1 MALDGVFLSEIRK
14 ELLPLI
20 GGRVD
25 KIHQPSKG
33 ELLIAVRT
41 FDGIKK
47 LLINTVAGTARLH
60 LTTAE
65 IENPKQPPM
74 FCMLMRKHLSSAK
87 LVDIRQPAFERVI
100 MLDFDASNE
109 LGDIV
114 RLTVTVELMGRRANL
129 MLTDADGKI
138 IDSIKR
144 ISSETS
150 ETPVLPGVKYTLPES
165 DDRLSLTECGREEF
179 EEKLSEF
186 PKLELSKGIM
196 KTLQGISPVF
206 ARECAFFVSHS
217 AEVIVGDMTDDHRDR
232 LWFFIKKIRA
242 QFDSGENRY
251 TVLKTTGGE
260 LKDFCFC
267 NIDQYGG
274 LMVTKHFDSPSQL
287 LDFFYAERDT
297 LSRTKQ
303 KAQDLFR
310 LLANTIDRTESRVK
324 NQQLELKECAKRE
337 QLKQYGDLITANLYA
352 LEKGMTEAKLINFYD
367 EAQNEVTVKLDKRL
381 TPVQNA
387 QKYFKEYR
395 KLDTAEKVLK
405 ELIAKGEEE
414 AKYLDTVLDALTRAR
429 TEGDI
434 AALRQELTEQGYISR
449 SRQKGKP
456 PKALPPMKFTSS
468 DGYEIRVGRN
478 NAQNDRLTCK
488 ESKKTDVWLHAKEI
502 TGCHVVISCPD
513 RGEAA
518 KFTPD
523 ELPPDRTI
531 EEAAVIA
538 AYYSKA
544 KTSSRA
550 DVDYTFIKF
559 VKKPAG
565 SKPGMVIFTHNYTI
579 TVKPDE
585 ELVMSLIHNA

>member
-1 MALDGVFLSEIRK
+1 MALDGVFLSEIKK
-14 ELLPLI
+14 ELMPLV

-33 ELLIAVRT
+33 ELLIALRT
-41 FDGIKK
+41 ADGLKK
-47 LLINTVAGTARLH
+47 LLINTVSGTARLH
-60 LTTAE
+60 LTTAD

-87 LVDIRQPAFERVI
+87 LADIRQPGYERVL

-114 RLTVTVELMGRRANL
+114 RLTLTVELMGRRANL
-129 MLTDADGKI
+129 LLTDADNKI

-150 ETPVLPGVKYTLPES
+150 ETPVLPGVIYSLPES
-165 DDRLSLTECGREEF
+165 DGRISLTECTREEF

-186 PKLELSKGIM
+186 SNKELSKGIM
-196 KTLQGISPVF
+196 NTFQGISPVF
-206 ARECAFFVSHS
+206 ARECAFFTSHS
-217 AEVIVGDMTDDHRDR
+217 AEVIVGEMTDDHRDR
-232 LWFFIKKIRA
+232 AWFYIKKIRGQLA
-242 QFDSGENRY
+242 EGTNRF
-251 TVLKTTGGE
+251 TVLKTAGGE

-274 LMVTKHFDSPSQL
+274 LMVTKQFDSPSQL
-287 LDFFYAERDT
+287 LDFFYSERDT
-297 LSRTKQ
+297 LSRTRQ

-310 LLANTIDRTESRVK
+310 LLANTIDRTGSRVK
-324 NQQLELKECAKRE
+324 NQQLELKDCERRE

-352 LEKGMTEAKLINFYD
+352 LEKGMTEAKLVNFY
-367 EAQNEVTVKLDKRL
+367 EAEQPEVTVKLDKRL

-395 KLDTAEKVLK
+395 KLDTAEKVLQK
-405 ELIAKGEEE
+405 LIAQGEEE
-414 AKYLDTVLDALTRAR
+414 EKYLDTVLDALTRAR

-456 PKALPPMKFTSS
+456 PKALPPMKFRSS
-468 DGYEIRVGRN
+468 EGYDIRVGRN

-488 ESKKTDVWLHAKEI
+488 EAKKTDVWLHAKDI
-502 TGCHVVISCPD
+502 TGCHVIISCPE
-513 RGEAA
+513 RSEAA
-518 KFTPD
+518 RFTPD

-531 EEAAVIA
+531 EEAAMIA

-550 DVDYTFIKF
+550 DVDYTFVKF

-585 ELVMSLIHNA
+585 EAVLALEVK

>member
-1 MALDGVFLSEIRK
+1 MALDGVFLNEIRK
-14 ELLPLI
+14 ELMPLI

-41 FDGIKK
+41 FDGLKK

-60 LTTAE
+60 LTSAE

-87 LVDIRQPAFERVI
+87 LVDIRQQGYERVI

-114 RLTVTVELMGRRANL
+114 RLTLAIELMGRRVNL
-129 MLTDADGKI
+129 LLLDGSSKI

-150 ETPVLPGVKYTLPES
+150 ENPVLPGVIYSPPES
-165 DDRLSLTECGREEF
+165 DDRLSLTECTRDELEAMLGKF
-179 EEKLSEF
+179 AN
-186 PKLELSKGIM
+186 LELSKAVM
-196 KTLQGISPVF
+196 KSVSGISPVF

-217 AEVIVGDMTDDHRDR
+217 AEVITGEMTDDHKDR
-232 LWFFIKKIRA
+232 LWFYIKKIRT
-242 QFDSGENRY
+242 QLESGDNKFTE
-251 TVLKTTGGE
+251 LKTMGGE

-274 LMVTKHFDSPSQL
+274 LMVTKQFDTPSQL
-287 LDFFYAERDT
+287 LDYFYSERDT
-297 LSRTKQ
+297 LSRTRQ

-324 NQQLELKECAKRE
+324 NQQLELKDCARRE

-352 LEKGMTEAKLINFYD
+352 LEKGMTEARLINFYD
-367 EAQNEVTVKLDKRL
+367 EAQPEVTVKLDQRL

-405 ELIAKGEEE
+405 DLIAKGEEE

-449 SRQKGKP
+449 TRQKGKP
-456 PKALPPMKFTSS
+456 PKALPPMKFRSS
-468 DGYEIRVGRN
+468 EGYDIRVGRN
-478 NAQNDRLTCK
+478 NTQNDRLTCK
-488 ESKKTDVWLHAKEI
+488 ESRKTDVWLHAKDI
-502 TGCHVVISCPD
+502 TGCHVIISCPD
-513 RGEAA
+513 KGEAA
-518 KFTPD
+518 RFTPD

-531 EEAAVIA
+531 EEAAIIA

-544 KTSSRA
+544 KNSSRA
-550 DVDYTFIKF
+550 DVDYTFVKY

-585 ELVMSLIHNA
+585 ELVKQLELK

>member
-1 MALDGVFLSEIRK
+1 MALDGVFLNEIRK
-14 ELLPLI
+14 ELMPLI

-41 FDGIKK
+41 FDGLKK

-60 LTTAE
+60 LTSAE

-87 LVDIRQPAFERVI
+87 LVDIRQQGYERVI

-114 RLTVTVELMGRRANL
+114 RLTIAIELMGRRVNL
-129 MLTDADGKI
+129 LLLDGSSKI

-150 ETPVLPGVKYTLPES
+150 ENPVLPGVIYSPPES
-165 DDRLSLTECGREEF
+165 DDRLSLTECTRDELEAMLGKF
-179 EEKLSEF
+179 AN
-186 PKLELSKGIM
+186 LELSKAVM
-196 KTLQGISPVF
+196 KSVSGISPVF

-217 AEVIVGDMTDDHRDR
+217 AEVITGEMTDDHKDR
-232 LWFFIKKIRA
+232 LWFYIKKIRT
-242 QFDSGENRY
+242 QLESGGNKF

-274 LMVTKHFDSPSQL
+274 LMVTKQFDTPSQL
-287 LDFFYAERDT
+287 LDYFYSERDT
-297 LSRTKQ
+297 LSRTRQ

-324 NQQLELKECAKRE
+324 NQQLELKDCARRE

-352 LEKGMTEAKLINFYD
+352 LEKGMTEARLINFYD
-367 EAQNEVTVKLDKRL
+367 EAQPEVTVKLDKRL

-405 ELIAKGEEE
+405 DLIAKGEEE

-449 SRQKGKP
+449 TRQKGKP
-456 PKALPPMKFTSS
+456 PKALPPMKFRSS
-468 DGYEIRVGRN
+468 EGYDIRVGRN
-478 NAQNDRLTCK
+478 NTQNDRLTCK
-488 ESKKTDVWLHAKEI
+488 ESRKTDVWLHAKDI
-502 TGCHVVISCPD
+502 TGCHVIISCPD
-513 RGEAA
+513 KGEAA
-518 KFTPD
+518 RFTPD

-531 EEAAVIA
+531 EEAAIIA

-544 KTSSRA
+544 KNSSRA
-550 DVDYTFIKF
+550 DVDYTFVKY

-585 ELVMSLIHNA
+585 ELVKQLELK

>member
-1 MALDGVFLSEIRK
+1 MALDGVFLSEIKK
-14 ELLPLI
+14 ELMPLI

-33 ELLIAVRT
+33 ELLIALRT
-41 FDGIKK
+41 YEGLKK
-47 LLINTVAGTARLH
+47 IIINTVSGTARLH
-60 LTTAE
+60 LTNAD

-87 LVDIRQPAFERVI
+87 LVDIRQPEYERVI
-100 MLDFDASNE
+100 MLDFDAANE

-114 RLTVTVELMGRRANL
+114 RLTLTVELMGRRSNL
-129 MLTDADGKI
+129 LLTDENNKI

-144 ISSETS
+144 VSSETTD
-150 ETPVLPGVKYTLPES
+150 TPVLPGVIYTLPES
-165 DDRLSLTECGREEF
+165 DGRISLTACTREEF
-179 EEKLSEF
+179 EEKLAEF
-186 PKLELSKGIM
+186 GNRELSKGIM
-196 KTLQGISPVF
+196 NTFRGISPVF
-206 ARECAFFVSHS
+206 ARECAFFTSHS
-217 AEVIVGDMTDDHRDR
+217 AEVIVGDMTAEHKDR
-232 LWFFIKKIRA
+232 LWFYIKKIRE
-242 QFDSGENRY
+242 QLENGTNKF

-274 LMVTKHFDSPSQL
+274 LMITKQFESSSEL
-287 LDFFYAERDT
+287 LDYFYAERDT
-297 LSRTKQ
+297 FSRTKQ
-303 KAQDLFR
+303 KAQDLFK

-324 NQQLELKECAKRE
+324 NQQLELKNCAKRE

-352 LEKGMTEAKLINFYD
+352 LEKGMTEAKLINFY
-367 EAQNEVTVKLDKRL
+367 EEEQPEVTVKLDKRL

-395 KLDTAEKVLK
+395 KLDTAEKVLQK
-405 ELIAKGEEE
+405 LIAEGEEE

-456 PKALPPMKFTSS
+456 PKALPPMKFKSS
-468 DGYEIRVGRN
+468 EGYDIRVGRN

-488 ESKKTDVWLHAKEI
+488 ESKKTDVWLHAKDI
-502 TGCHVVISCPD
+502 TGCHVIISCPD

-531 EEAAVIA
+531 EEAAIIA

-550 DVDYTFIKF
+550 DIDYTFVKY

-585 ELVMSLIHNA
+585 ELVKTLEVKA

>member
-1 MALDGVFLSEIRK
+1 MALDGVFLSEIKK
-14 ELLPLI
+14 ELMPLI

-33 ELLIAVRT
+33 ELLIALRT
-41 FDGIKK
+41 FDGVKK
-47 LLINTVAGTARLH
+47 LLINTVSGTSRLH
-60 LTTAE
+60 LTNAD

-87 LVDIRQPAFERVI
+87 LVDIRQPEYERVI

-114 RLTVTVELMGRRANL
+114 RLTLAVELMGRRSNL
-129 MLTDADGKI
+129 LLMDENQKI

-150 ETPVLPGVKYTLPES
+150 ETPVLPGVIYSLPES
-165 DDRLSLTECGREEF
+165 DDRLSLTECSRGEF
-179 EEKLSEF
+179 EDKLSEF
-186 PKLELSKGIM
+186 PKMELSKGIM
-196 KTLQGISPVF
+196 KTFGGISPVF
-206 ARECAFFVSHS
+206 ARECAFFTSHS
-217 AEVIVGDMTDDHRDR
+217 SEVIVGEMTDDHRDR
-232 LWFFIKKIRA
+232 LWFYVKKIRE
-242 QFDSGENRY
+242 QLEKGENKY
-251 TVLKTTGGE
+251 TVLKTTSGE

-267 NIDQYGG
+267 NIDLYGG
-274 LMVTKHFDSPSQL
+274 LMITKHFDSPSQL
-287 LDFFYAERDT
+287 LDYFYSERDT
-297 LSRTKQ
+297 LSRTRQ

-324 NQQLELKECAKRE
+324 NQQLELKDCEKRE

-352 LEKGMTEAKLINFYD
+352 LEKGMNEARLINFYD
-367 EAQNEVTVKLDKRL
+367 PEQPKVTVKLDKRL

-395 KLDTAEKVLK
+395 KLDTAEKVLEK
-405 ELIAKGEEE
+405 LIAQGEEE

-456 PKALPPMKFTSS
+456 PKALPPMKFRSS
-468 DGYEIRVGRN
+468 EGYEIRVGRN

-488 ESKKTDVWLHAKEI
+488 EAKKTDVWLHAKDI
-502 TGCHVVISCPD
+502 TGCHVIISCPD
-513 RGEAA
+513 TPDAA

-531 EEAAVIA
+531 EEAAIIA

-550 DVDYTFIKF
+550 DVDYTFVKF

-585 ELVMSLIHNA
+585 ELVQSLEIK

>member
-1 MALDGVFLSEIRK
+1 MALDGVFLSEIKK
-14 ELLPLI
+14 ELMPLI

-41 FDGIKK
+41 FEGLRK
-47 LLINTVAGTARLH
+47 LIINTVSGTARLH
-60 LTTAE
+60 LTNAE

-87 LVDIRQPAFERVI
+87 LVDIRQPEYERVI
-100 MLDFDASNE
+100 MLDFDAANE

-114 RLTVTVELMGRRANL
+114 RLTLTVELMGRRSNL
-129 MLTDADGKI
+129 LLTDRNNKI

-144 ISSETS
+144 VSSETTD
-150 ETPVLPGVKYTLPES
+150 TPVLPGVIYSLPES
-165 DDRLSLTECGREEF
+165 DGRISLTACSREEF
-179 EEKLSEF
+179 EEKLAEF
-186 PKLELSKGIM
+186 GNKELSKGIM
-196 KTLQGISPVF
+196 NTFRGISPVF
-206 ARECAFFVSHS
+206 ARECAFFTSHS
-217 AEVIVGDMTDDHRDR
+217 SEVIVSEMTDDHRDR
-232 LWFFIKKIRA
+232 LWFYIKKIRE
-242 QFDSGENRY
+242 QLESGTNKF
-251 TVLKTTGGE
+251 TVIKTTGGE

-274 LMVTKHFDSPSQL
+274 LMVTKQFDSASQL
-287 LDFFYAERDT
+287 LDFYYSERDT
-297 LSRTKQ
+297 FSRTKQ

-324 NQQLELKECAKRE
+324 NQQLELKNCAKRE

-352 LEKGMTEAKLINFYD
+352 LEKGMTEARLVNFY
-367 EAQNEVTVKLDKRL
+367 EEEQPEVTVRLDKRL

-395 KLDTAEKVLK
+395 KLDTAEKVLQK
-405 ELIAKGEEE
+405 LIAQGEEE

-449 SRQKGKP
+449 GRQKGKP
-456 PKALPPMKFTSS
+456 PKALPPMKFRSS
-468 DGYEIRVGRN
+468 DGYDIRVGRN

-488 ESKKTDVWLHAKEI
+488 ESKKTDVWLHAKDI
-502 TGCHVVISCPD
+502 TGCHVIISCPD
-513 RGEAA
+513 KGEAA

-531 EEAAVIA
+531 EEAAIIA

-550 DVDYTFIKF
+550 DIDYTFVKF
-559 VKKPAG
+559 VKKPVG

-585 ELVMSLIHNA
+585 ELVKSLEIK

>member
-1 MALDGVFLSEIRK
+1 MALDGVFLSEIKK
-14 ELLPLI
+14 ELMPLV

-33 ELLIAVRT
+33 ELLLAIRT
-41 FDGIKK
+41 YEGLKK
-47 LLINTVAGTARLH
+47 LIINTVSGTARLH
-60 LTTAE
+60 LTTAD

-87 LVDIRQPAFERVI
+87 LVDIRQPDYERVI
-100 MLDFDASNE
+100 MLDFDAANE

-114 RLTVTVELMGRRANL
+114 RLTITVELMGRRSNL
-129 MLTDADGKI
+129 LLMDKDGKI

-150 ETPVLPGVKYTLPES
+150 ETPVLPGVIYTLPQG
-165 DDRLSLTECGREEF
+165 DGRISLTECTREEF
-179 EEKLSEF
+179 EEKLAESA
-186 PKLELSKGIM
+186 KAELSKGIM
-196 KTLQGISPVF
+196 KTFQGISPVF
-206 ARECAFFVSHS
+206 ARECAFFTSHS
-217 AEVIVGDMTDDHRDR
+217 AEVIVGEMTDDHKDR
-232 LWFFIKKIRA
+232 LWFYIKKIRT
-242 QFDSGENRY
+242 QLENGENRY
-251 TVLKTTGGE
+251 TLLKTTGGE

-274 LMVTKHFDSPSQL
+274 LMVTKQFDTPSQL
-287 LDFFYAERDT
+287 LDYFYAERDS
-297 LSRTKQ
+297 LSRTRQ

-324 NQQLELKECAKRE
+324 NQQLELKDCARRE
-337 QLKQYGDLITANLYA
+337 QLKQYGDLITANLYQ
-352 LEKGMTEAKLINFYD
+352 LEKGMTEAKLVNFYD
-367 EAQNEVTVKLDKRL
+367 EGQPEVTVKLDKRL

-395 KLDTAEKVLK
+395 KLDTAEKVLND
-405 ELIAKGEEE
+405 LIAKGEEE
-414 AKYLDTVLDALTRAR
+414 ARYLDTVLDALTRAR

-449 SRQKGKP
+449 GRSKGKP
-456 PKALPPMKFTSS
+456 PKALPPMRFRSS
-468 DGYEIRVGRN
+468 EGFEIRVGRN

-488 ESKKTDVWLHAKEI
+488 DSRKTDVWLHAKDI
-502 TGCHVVISCPD
+502 TGCHVIISCPD
-513 RGEAA
+513 KGEAA

-550 DVDYTFIKF
+550 DVDYTFVKF

-585 ELVMSLIHNA
+585 DLVQSLEVKQ

>member
-1 MALDGVFLSEIRK
+1 MALDGVFLNEIRK
-14 ELLPLI
+14 ELMPLI

-41 FDGIKK
+41 FDGLKK

-60 LTTAE
+60 LTSAE

-87 LVDIRQPAFERVI
+87 LVDIRQQGYERVI

-114 RLTVTVELMGRRANL
+114 RLTIAIELMGRRVNL
-129 MLTDADGKI
+129 LLLDGSSKI

-150 ETPVLPGVKYTLPES
+150 ENPVLPGVIYSPPES
-165 DDRLSLTECGREEF
+165 DDRLSLTECTRDELEAMLGKF
-179 EEKLSEF
+179 AN
-186 PKLELSKGIM
+186 LELSKAVM
-196 KTLQGISPVF
+196 KSVSGISPVF

-217 AEVIVGDMTDDHRDR
+217 AEVITGEMTDDHKDR
-232 LWFFIKKIRA
+232 LWFYIKKIRT
-242 QFDSGENRY
+242 QLESGGNKF

-274 LMVTKHFDSPSQL
+274 LMGTKQFDTPSQL
-287 LDFFYAERDT
+287 LDYFYSERDT
-297 LSRTKQ
+297 LSRTRQ

-324 NQQLELKECAKRE
+324 NQQLELKDCARRE

-352 LEKGMTEAKLINFYD
+352 LEKGMTEARLINFYD
-367 EAQNEVTVKLDKRL
+367 EAQPEVTVKLDKRL

-405 ELIAKGEEE
+405 DLIAKGEEE

-449 SRQKGKP
+449 TRQKGKP
-456 PKALPPMKFTSS
+456 PKALPPMKFRSS
-468 DGYEIRVGRN
+468 EGYDIRVGRN
-478 NAQNDRLTCK
+478 NTQNDRLTCK
-488 ESKKTDVWLHAKEI
+488 ESRKTDVWLHAKDI
-502 TGCHVVISCPD
+502 TGCHVIISCPD
-513 RGEAA
+513 KGEAA
-518 KFTPD
+518 RFTPD

-531 EEAAVIA
+531 EEAAIIA

-544 KTSSRA
+544 KNSSRA
-550 DVDYTFIKF
+550 DVDYTFVKY

-585 ELVMSLIHNA
+585 ELVKQLELK

>member
-1 MALDGVFLSEIRK
+1 MALDGVFLSEIKK
-14 ELLPLI
+14 ELMPLI

-33 ELLIAVRT
+33 ELLIGLRT
-41 FDGIKK
+41 FDGLKK
-47 LLINTVAGTARLH
+47 LLINTVSGTSRLH
-60 LTTAE
+60 LTNAD

-87 LVDIRQPAFERVI
+87 LADIRQPGYERVI
-100 MLDFDASNE
+100 MLDFDAANE

-114 RLTVTVELMGRRANL
+114 RLTLTVELMGRRSNL
-129 MLTDADGKI
+129 LLMDENQRI
-138 IDSIKR
+138 VDSIKR
-144 ISSETS
+144 ISPETS
-150 ETPVLPGVKYTLPES
+150 ETPVLPGVIYTLPEG
-165 DDRLSLTECGREEF
+165 DGRLSPIECTREDF
-179 EEKLSEF
+179 EEKLSQF
-186 PKLELSKGIM
+186 PKAELSKGIM

-206 ARECAFFVSHS
+206 ARECAFFTSHS
-217 AEVIVGDMTDDHRDR
+217 AEIAVGEMTDDHRDR
-232 LWFFIKKIRA
+232 LWFFIKKIRT
-242 QFDSGENRY
+242 QLEKGENKY

-260 LKDFCFC
+260 LKDLCFC
-267 NIDQYGG
+267 NIDLYGG
-274 LMVTKHFDSPSQL
+274 LMITKHFESPSQL
-287 LDFFYAERDT
+287 LDYFYSERDT
-297 LSRTKQ
+297 LSRTRQ
-303 KAQDLFR
+303 KAQDLFK

-324 NQQLELKECAKRE
+324 NQQLELKDCEKRE

-367 EAQNEVTVKLDKRL
+367 PDQPEISIKLDKRL

-387 QKYFKEYR
+387 QRYFKEYR
-395 KLDTAEKVLK
+395 KLDTAEKVLQK
-405 ELIAKGEEE
+405 LIAQGEEE
-414 AKYLDTVLDALTRAR
+414 ARYLDTVLDALTRAR

-456 PKALPPMKFTSS
+456 PKALPPMRFRSS
-468 DGYEIRVGRN
+468 EGYEIRVGRN

-488 ESKKTDVWLHAKEI
+488 EAKKTDVWLHAKDI
-502 TGCHVVISCPD
+502 TGCHVIISCPD
-513 RGEAA
+513 TEAA
-518 KFTPD
+518 ASFSPE

-544 KTSSRA
+544 KDSSRA
-550 DVDYTFIKF
+550 DVDYTFVKF

-565 SKPGMVIFTHNYTI
+565 SKPGMVIFTHNYTV

-585 ELVMSLIHNA
+585 ELVQSLEIK

>member
-1 MALDGVFLSEIRK
+1 MALDGVFLNEIRK
-14 ELLPLI
+14 ELLPLV

-33 ELLIAVRT
+33 ELLIALRT
-41 FDGIKK
+41 YDGLKK
-47 LLINTVAGTARLH
+47 LLINTVSGTSRIH
-60 LTTAE
+60 LTNAD

-74 FCMLMRKHLSSAK
+74 FCMLMRKHVSGAK
-87 LVDIRQPAFERVI
+87 LTGIRQPGYERVI
-100 MLDFDASNE
+100 MLDFDATNE
-109 LGDIV
+109 LGDTV
-114 RLTVTVELMGRRANL
+114 QLTLTVELMGRRSNL
-129 MLTDADGKI
+129 LLTDAGGKI

-150 ETPVLPGVKYTLPES
+150 ETPVLPGVVYTLPES
-165 DDRLSLTECGREEF
+165 DGRISLTECEREEF
-179 EEKLSEF
+179 MEKLAEF
-186 PKLELSKGIM
+186 PKQELSKGIM

-206 ARECAFFVSHS
+206 ARECAFFTSHS
-217 AEVIVGDMTDDHRDR
+217 SEVIVGEMTDDHRDR
-232 LWFFIKKIRA
+232 LWFYIKKVRT
-242 QFDSGENRY
+242 QLEKGENRF
-251 TVLKTTGGE
+251 TALKTTSGE

-274 LMVTKHFDSPSQL
+274 LMVTKQFDTPSQL
-287 LDFFYAERDT
+287 LDYFYAERDT
-297 LSRTKQ
+297 LSRTRQ

-324 NQQLELKECAKRE
+324 NQQLELKDCERRE

-367 EAQNEVTVKLDKRL
+367 PEQPEVTVKLDKRL

-387 QKYFKEYR
+387 QRYFKEYR
-395 KLDTAEKVLK
+395 KLDTAEKVLQK
-405 ELIAKGEEE
+405 LIAQGEEE

-434 AALRQELTEQGYISR
+434 AALRQELTEQGYINR

-456 PKALPPMKFTSS
+456 PKALPPMKYRSS
-468 DGYEIRVGRN
+468 EGFDIRVGRN
-478 NAQNDRLTCK
+478 NSQNDRLTCK
-488 ESKKTDVWLHAKEI
+488 EAKKTDVWLHAKDI
-502 TGCHVVISCPD
+502 TGCHVIISCPE

-531 EEAAVIA
+531 EEAAMIA

-544 KTSSRA
+544 KNSSRC
-550 DVDYTFIKF
+550 DVDYTFVKY

-585 ELVMSLIHNA
+585 DAVQALELK

>member
-1 MALDGVFLSEIRK
+1 MALDGVFLGEIKK
-14 ELLPLI
+14 ELMPLI

-33 ELLIAVRT
+33 ELLFAIRT
-41 FDGIKK
+41 YDGLKK

-60 LTTAE
+60 LTNAD

-74 FCMLMRKHLSSAK
+74 FCMLMRKHLSGAK
-87 LVDIRQPAFERVI
+87 LIDIRQPGAERVI
-100 MLDFDASNE
+100 MLDFDATNE
-109 LGDIV
+109 LGDLV

-129 MLTDADGKI
+129 LLTDENGKV

-144 ISSETS
+144 VSTEVS
-150 ETPVLPGVKYTLPES
+150 ETPVLPGVVYTLPES
-165 DDRLSLTECGREEF
+165 DGRLSLTECSREEF
-179 EEKLSEF
+179 EEKLAEF
-186 PKLELSKGIM
+186 SKQELSKGIM
-196 KTLQGISPVF
+196 KTIQGISPVF
-206 ARECAFFVSHS
+206 ARECAFFTSHS
-217 AEVIVGDMTDDHRDR
+217 TEVIIGEMTPDHKDR
-232 LWFFIKKIRA
+232 LWFYIKKIRE
-242 QFDSGENRY
+242 QLDKRENKY
-251 TVLKTTGGE
+251 TVIKTTSGE

-274 LMVTKHFDSPSQL
+274 LMVTKQFESPSAL
-287 LDFFYAERDT
+287 LDYFYSERDS
-297 LSRTKQ
+297 LSRTRQ

-324 NQQLELKECAKRE
+324 NQQLELKDCAKRE

-367 EAQNEVTVKLDKRL
+367 PEQTEVTVKLDKRL

-395 KLDTAEKVLK
+395 KLDTAEKVLEK
-405 ELIAKGEEE
+405 LIAQGEEE

-434 AALRQELTEQGYISR
+434 AALRQELSEQGYISR
-449 SRQKGKP
+449 GRHKGKP
-456 PKALPPMKFTSS
+456 PKALPPMKFKSS
-468 DGYEIRVGRN
+468 EGYDIRVGRN

-488 ESKKTDVWLHAKEI
+488 DSKKTDVWLHAKDI
-502 TGCHVVISCPD
+502 TGCHVIISCPD

-531 EEAAVIA
+531 EEAAMIA

-544 KTSSRA
+544 KNSSRC
-550 DVDYTFIKF
+550 DVDYTFVKF

-585 ELVMSLIHNA
+585 EIVQGLENQ

>member
-1 MALDGVFLSEIRK
+1 MALDGVFLNEIRK
-14 ELLPLI
+14 ELMPLI

-41 FDGIKK
+41 FDGLKK

-60 LTTAE
+60 LTSAE

-87 LVDIRQPAFERVI
+87 LVDIRQQGYERVI

-114 RLTVTVELMGRRANL
+114 RLTLAIELMGRRVNL
-129 MLTDADGKI
+129 LLLDGSSKI

-150 ETPVLPGVKYTLPES
+150 ENPVLPGVIYSPPES
-165 DDRLSLTECGREEF
+165 DDRLSLTECTRDELEAMLGKF
-179 EEKLSEF
+179 AN
-186 PKLELSKGIM
+186 LELSKAVM
-196 KTLQGISPVF
+196 KSVSGISPVF

-217 AEVIVGDMTDDHRDR
+217 AEVITGEMTDDHKDR
-232 LWFFIKKIRA
+232 LWFYIKKIRT
-242 QFDSGENRY
+242 QLESGDNKF

-274 LMVTKHFDSPSQL
+274 LMVTKQFDTPSQL
-287 LDFFYAERDT
+287 LDYFYSERDT
-297 LSRTKQ
+297 LSRTRQ

-324 NQQLELKECAKRE
+324 NQQLELKDCARRE

-352 LEKGMTEAKLINFYD
+352 LEKGMTEARLINFYD
-367 EAQNEVTVKLDKRL
+367 EAQPEVTVKLDKRL

-405 ELIAKGEEE
+405 DLIAKGEEE

-449 SRQKGKP
+449 TRQKGKP
-456 PKALPPMKFTSS
+456 PKALPPMKFRSS
-468 DGYEIRVGRN
+468 EGYDIRVGRN
-478 NAQNDRLTCK
+478 NTQNDRLTCK
-488 ESKKTDVWLHAKEI
+488 ESRKTDVWLHAKDI
-502 TGCHVVISCPD
+502 TGCHVIISCPD
-513 RGEAA
+513 KGEAA
-518 KFTPD
+518 RFTPD

-531 EEAAVIA
+531 EEAAIIA

-544 KTSSRA
+544 KNSSRA
-550 DVDYTFIKF
+550 DVDYTFVKY

-585 ELVMSLIHNA
+585 ELVKQLELK